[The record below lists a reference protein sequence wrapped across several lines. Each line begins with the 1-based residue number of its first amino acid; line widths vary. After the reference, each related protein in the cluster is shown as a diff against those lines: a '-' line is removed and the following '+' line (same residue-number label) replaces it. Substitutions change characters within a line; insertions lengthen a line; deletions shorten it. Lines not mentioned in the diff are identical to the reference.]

1 MALLTLEGL
10 PSKSSLILR
19 DNKQLILEIE
29 NSRLHPS
36 PIHSSIWF
44 LHSGALFPSP
54 NHPQGLPRGINGKES
69 ACNVGGVGL
78 ISGSGRSPR
87 GGNGNPLQYS
97 CLENSMNRGAWQDR
111 KELDTTEQLTHTHT
125 YAHTHTHT
133 HMSCLKVWKVILEVN
148 HLL

>member
-78 ISGSGRSPR
+78 ISGSGRSPAE
-87 GGNGNPLQYS
+87 GHGNTLQYS
-97 CLENSMNRGAWQDR
+97 CLQNPMDRGAWWATVRGVTLSRTRQKQLNIYTR
-111 KELDTTEQLTHTHT
+111 ITESL
-125 YAHTHTHT
+125 
-133 HMSCLKVWKVILEVN
+133 
-148 HLL
+148 